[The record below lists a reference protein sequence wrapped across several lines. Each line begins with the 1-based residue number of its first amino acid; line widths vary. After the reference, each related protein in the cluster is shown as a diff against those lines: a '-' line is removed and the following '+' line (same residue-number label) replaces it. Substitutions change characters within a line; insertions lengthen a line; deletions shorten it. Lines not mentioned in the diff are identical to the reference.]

1 VAAGGEVTG
10 VGGGDGEDHES
21 FPDYVARP
29 ESFPEFVTRQ
39 QQSLLRLAFLLT
51 GDRGHAEDL
60 VQTALMKTYWHWDR
74 ISRRGEP
81 SAYVRRALVT
91 THTSWRRRAWHRE
104 QPTGRLP
111 DVAAAEPADRLDAR
125 EELRRALA
133 ALPRRMRA
141 TVVLRYY
148 EDLSELRTAQL
159 MGCSESTV
167 NTQAARGLARLRG
180 VLTTGASSTPSAE
193 RGPRTGPLR

>member
-1 VAAGGEVTG
+1 MHETASGAEEVPGTAP
-10 VGGGDGEDHES
+10 ES
-21 FPDYVARP
+21 FPD
-29 ESFPEFVTRQ
+29 FVVRQ
-39 QQSLLRLAFLLT
+39 QHALLRLAYLLA

-60 VQTALMKTYWHWDR
+60 VQTALMKTYRHWGR
-74 ISRRGEP
+74 VARRGDP
-81 SAYVRRALVT
+81 AAYVRRALVT

-111 DVAAAEPADRLDAR
+111 DAGTADPGDRLDR
-125 EELRRALA
+125 DEELGRALA
-133 ALPRRMRA
+133 ALPPRMRA

-148 EDLSELRTAQL
+148 EDLSELQTAQL

-180 VLTTGASSTPSAE
+180 ALSGSPVPAADTGL
-193 RGPRTGPLR
+193 PRRPPEDPR

>member
-1 VAAGGEVTG
+1 M
-10 VGGGDGEDHES
+10 GGGDGEDQ
-21 FPDYVARP
+21 

-39 QQSLLRLAFLLT
+39 QQSLLRLAFLLA

-60 VQTALMKTYWHWDR
+60 VQTALMKTYRHWDR
-74 ISRRGEP
+74 ITRRGEP

-111 DVAAAEPADRLDAR
+111 DVAAPDQTDRIDAG

-133 ALPRRMRA
+133 VLPPRMRA

-148 EDLSELRTAQL
+148 EDLSELQTAQL

-167 NTQAARGLARLRG
+167 NTQAARGLARLRS
-180 VLTTGASSTPSAE
+180 VLAAAPCPVPSAD
-193 RGPRTGPLR
+193 RGAQVPRQDRP

>member
-1 VAAGGEVTG
+1 
-10 VGGGDGEDHES
+10 VGGGDGGEGES
-21 FPDYVARP
+21 FPD
-29 ESFPEFVTRQ
+29 FVTRQ
-39 QQSLLRLAFLLT
+39 QQALLRLAFLLA

-60 VQTALMKTYWHWDR
+60 VQTALMKSYRHWDR
-74 ISRRGEP
+74 IVRRGEP

-104 QPTGRLP
+104 QPTDRLP
-111 DVAAAEPADRLDAR
+111 DVAAAAPGDPPDGD

-133 ALPRRMRA
+133 ALPPRMRA

-148 EDLSELRTAQL
+148 EDLSELQTAQL

-167 NTQAARGLARLRG
+167 NTQAARGLARLRAALAVAPDPVPAAPRG
-180 VLTTGASSTPSAE
+180 SQNGHQGA
-193 RGPRTGPLR
+193 PR

>member
-1 VAAGGEVTG
+1 M
-10 VGGGDGEDHES
+10 GGGDGED
-21 FPDYVARP
+21 P

-60 VQTALMKTYWHWDR
+60 VQTALMKTYRHWDR
-74 ISRRGEP
+74 IIRRGEP

-91 THTSWRRRAWHRE
+91 THSSWRRRARHRQ

-111 DVAAAEPADRLDAR
+111 DVAAAEPAGRLGAR

-133 ALPRRMRA
+133 ALPPRMRA

-148 EDLSELRTAQL
+148 EDLSNDQIAEMMEISVGAVKAHVFAGLKQLRQL
-159 MGCSESTV
+159 M
-167 NTQAARGLARLRG
+167 
-180 VLTTGASSTPSAE
+180 TGSST
-193 RGPRTGPLR
+193 

>member
-1 VAAGGEVTG
+1 MA
-10 VGGGDGEDHES
+10 GGDGGSHGEGPEQDAVS
-21 FPDYVARP
+21 FPD
-29 ESFPEFVTRQ
+29 FVTRQ
-39 QQSLLRLAFLLT
+39 QQALLRLAFLLA

-60 VQTALMKTYWHWDR
+60 VQTALMKTYRHWDR
-74 ISRRGEP
+74 IVRRGEP
-81 SAYVRRALVT
+81 TAYVRRALVT

-111 DVAAAEPADRLDAR
+111 DAAAPESADRLDAS
-125 EELRRALA
+125 EELRRALLD
-133 ALPRRMRA
+133 LPPRMRA

-148 EDLSELRTAQL
+148 EDLSELQTAQL

-180 VLTTGASSTPSAE
+180 VLTAGSAPAPVTSPRAS
-193 RGPRTGPLR
+193 R

>member
-1 VAAGGEVTG
+1 
-10 VGGGDGEDHES
+10 VGGGDDEDPRGKVAS
-21 FPDYVARP
+21 FPD
-29 ESFPEFVTRQ
+29 FVTRQ
-39 QQSLLRLAFLLT
+39 QQSLLRLAFLLV

-60 VQTALMKTYWHWDR
+60 VQTALMKTYRHWDR
-74 ISRRGEP
+74 IIRRGEP

-111 DVAAAEPADRLDAR
+111 DVAAAGPADRLDTS
-125 EELRRALA
+125 EELRLALA
-133 ALPRRMRA
+133 ALPPRMRA

-148 EDLSELRTAQL
+148 EDLSERQTARL

-167 NTQAARGLARLRG
+167 NTQAARGLARLRST
-180 VLTTGASSTPSAE
+180 LTA
-193 RGPRTGPLR
+193 GPLPVPGQEPRVPQRGHPR

>member
-1 VAAGGEVTG
+1 VATGGEGTGVAGGED
-10 VGGGDGEDHES
+10 GGPDGGTLS
-21 FPDYVARP
+21 FPD
-29 ESFPEFVTRQ
+29 FVTRQ
-39 QQSLLRLAFLLT
+39 QQPLLRLAFLLA

-60 VQTALMKTYWHWDR
+60 VQTALMKTYRHWDR
-74 ISRRGEP
+74 ITERGEP

-111 DVAAAEPADRLDAR
+111 DVPAAEPADRLDTG
-125 EELRRALA
+125 EELRRALL
-133 ALPRRMRA
+133 ALPPRMRA

-148 EDLSELRTAQL
+148 EDLTELRTAQL

-167 NTQAARGLARLRG
+167 NTQAARGLERLRG
-180 VLTTGASSTPSAE
+180 VL
-193 RGPRTGPLR
+193 RGGSLPRTFPGRPR

>member
-1 VAAGGEVTG
+1 MAGGEG
-10 VGGGDGEDHES
+10 ESPGGGVES
-21 FPDYVARP
+21 FPD
-29 ESFPEFVTRQ
+29 FVTRQ
-39 QQSLLRLAFLLT
+39 QQALLRLAFLLA

-60 VQTALMKTYWHWDR
+60 VQTALMKTYRHWDR
-74 ISRRGEP
+74 IVRRGEP

-104 QPTGRLP
+104 QPGGRLP
-111 DVAAAEPADRLDAR
+111 DVPAAEQPDRPDSG
-125 EELRRALA
+125 EELRRALL
-133 ALPRRMRA
+133 ALPPRMRA

-180 VLTTGASSTPSAE
+180 VLSGGAVATTDVTPCPGRS
-193 RGPRTGPLR
+193 R